1 VGAGIVNFPEE
12 IDTALREIRALAG
25 RTPAS

>member
-25 RTPAS
+25 SKPA

>member
-12 IDTALREIRALAG
+12 IDTVLGEIRSLAG
-25 RTPAS
+25 KAPA